1 MIVVTDKSKCN
12 GCHACY
18 NACPKHCIEMKADN
32 LGFLY
37 PVVNEVEC
45 VNCNICEKVCPI
57 LSDRTKNT
65 HALQIGYAAY
75 NSDEAIRLESSS
87 GGVFTLLAEYILQNG
102 GIVIGASMKEDNKGV
117 HHIVVD
123 NINDLEKLR
132 TSKYVQSEIGNTYK
146 KAQNALKNGKLVLFT
161 GTPCQ
166 IGGLYSYLGQDYDNL
181 YTQDLICHGV
191 PSPYIWKKY
200 VEMRETQFAAKLRR
214 TNFRH
219 KKYGWNS
226 FTLLL
231 EFSNNKAY
239 EEINP
244 KDLFLRGF
252 LTNLYLRKSC
262 YDCQFKTRD
271 RQADITLAD
280 FWSIGR
286 FIPEFDDKKGTS
298 FVWIHSDKGV
308 QLFDKIKN
316 QMVYQEISPDTALS
330 INIAAEKSSVP
341 NRHMESFDKEWN
353 DSNLW
358 DLIEKYVQPSLVQKT
373 KILLLKLFHRI

>member
-226 FTLLL
+226 FALLL

-252 LTNLYLRKSC
+252 LTNLYLRKAVMTVNS
-262 YDCQFKTRD
+262 KPVT
-271 RQADITLAD
+271 
-280 FWSIGR
+280 
-286 FIPEFDDKKGTS
+286 DK
-298 FVWIHSDKGV
+298 
-308 QLFDKIKN
+308 L
-316 QMVYQEISPDTALS
+316 
-330 INIAAEKSSVP
+330 
-341 NRHMESFDKEWN
+341 
-353 DSNLW
+353 
-358 DLIEKYVQPSLVQKT
+358 
-373 KILLLKLFHRI
+373 ILLLLIFGASEDLFLNLMIRKEHRLYGYIPIKEYSYLIKSRIRWYIKRFLLIPH